1 MFFQNFATKMVT
13 NFELTNEV
21 KSLRVEL
28 EEKQVQIDAMMQFE
42 SELTMKVEELMK
54 KKDYRIKELEA
65 RVEERSTTPG
75 AVDDTSNALFNLLR
89 EREQEVEILESRVKE
104 IMAERKEQD
113 CRDSI
118 SDSLIEYEQ
127 RVDVLRRELYAK
139 DCEINQLR
147 HLLDT
152 VPSPAISP
160 DHSKELDSLRDRL
173 CERESENEELR
184 QKLNE
189 LRSLPTQNPCP
200 VPTPKQEPRLSLTA
214 QTIALSPRTVSR
226 TSRGLSQISTP
237 NVQLLPSASIPAMEG
252 FSERLTEEV
261 ANRRRVETENESLRL
276 SLKVATSNRSKLEA
290 DILALG
296 ESVAS
301 EKLRLESELKS
312 GIARCADLEKALQV
326 GSEQITK
333 LRTENKELLRSTAV
347 CSDEVRIELADLR
360 QALKSKDHEIR
371 VISSKLVELKKDI
384 KLTEQQREVQ
394 EHECHKLQ
402 RVIEGL
408 KARKPAANEG
418 PNELEKLRADLE
430 ELKRKTASR
439 GPVKQQRITTPSRI
453 LKLSVHSSSYAVIPP
468 CIGNDEPAVSRTP
481 VQHQLHVI
489 NRLQTQLMFSEAE
502 LAQLKKKIL
511 LDEQLELDIER
522 LKCRKFENECVTLA
536 ARVEDLEHQ
545 LERRALGN
553 ELMRLDDVALRAQ
566 LEARHRD
573 SLIQQSRDELE
584 QARLECVRAKNK
596 VLELEFDQVE
606 LKRMCE
612 RFQEYIDVLKT
623 VDQTQEM
630 REVPDGSKDKL
641 EQLQQANERLVEER
655 KTLLKKV
662 NDEELASL
670 RSKVRELQLQRDADR
685 DAIADAQRVLSLV
698 EQTESKYVRV
708 AKENAKLRK
717 ELAALNDDTFWN
729 DLEALQTQ
737 HKRGVGLL
745 MECKNHLIDPKLVRA
760 IDSWIG
766 Q

>member
-1 MFFQNFATKMVT
+1 MFFQIFATKMVT
-13 NFELTNEV
+13 NFELSNEV
-21 KSLRVEL
+21 KSLRIEL

-42 SELTMKVEELMK
+42 SELNMTFDELMK
-54 KKDYRIKELEA
+54 NKDYRIKELEA
-65 RVEERSTTPG
+65 RVERRSTTPG
-75 AVDDTSNALFNLLR
+75 AVDETSNALFSLLK
-89 EREQEVEILESRVKE
+89 EREQEVEILERRVKE

-152 VPSPAISP
+152 VPTPAISP
-160 DHSKELDSLRDRL
+160 DHSQELGSLRDRL
-173 CERESENEELR
+173 CERESENEVLR
-184 QKLNE
+184 QKLDE
-189 LRSLPTQNPCP
+189 LRSLPTRDPSP
-200 VPTPKQEPRLSLTA
+200 VPTPKPRPRLSLTA
-214 QTIALSPRTVSR
+214 QTIALSPRPVSR
-226 TSRGLSQISTP
+226 TSRGLSQVSTP
-237 NVQLLPSASIPAMEG
+237 IVQFLASASLPGMEG
-252 FSERLTEEV
+252 FSERLSEEV

-276 SLKVATSNRSKLEA
+276 KLKVTTNDRSKLEA

-296 ESVAS
+296 ESAAL

-312 GIARCADLEKALQV
+312 SMARYAELEKAIQIR
-326 GSEQITK
+326 SDQITK
-333 LRTENKELLRSTAV
+333 LRTENTELLRSTAV

-371 VISSKLVELKKDI
+371 MISTKLVELKKDI
-384 KLTEQQREVQ
+384 KLTEQQRELQ
-394 EHECHKLQ
+394 EQECRKLT
-402 RVIEGL
+402 RVIEEL
-408 KARKPAANEG
+408 KVRKPVANEG

-430 ELKRKTASR
+430 ELKRKTAAR
-439 GPVKQQRITTPSRI
+439 GPVKQPRITTPSRT

-468 CIGNDEPAVSRTP
+468 SVGNDEPAVSGTP
-481 VQHQLHVI
+481 AHHQVHVI
-489 NRLQTQLMFSEAE
+489 KRLHTQLMASESE
-502 LAQLKKKIL
+502 LAQLKKESL
-511 LDEQLELDIER
+511 LDEKLELEVER
-522 LKCRKFENECVTLA
+522 IKCRKFENECVTLA

-545 LERRALGN
+545 LDRRASGN
-553 ELMRLDDVALRAQ
+553 ELILLDDAALRAQ
-566 LEARHRD
+566 LEGRQRD
-573 SLIQQSRDELE
+573 ALIQQSKDELE

-612 RFQEYIDVLKT
+612 RFQEYIDVIKT
-623 VDQTQEM
+623 VDDTHEM
-630 REVPDGSKDKL
+630 KEVPDGSNDKL
-641 EQLQQANERLVEER
+641 EQLRLENERLVDER

-662 NDEELASL
+662 NNEELASL

-698 EQTESKYVRV
+698 EQTEAKYVRV

-717 ELAALNDDTFWN
+717 DLAALNDDTFWN
-729 DLEALQTQ
+729 DLESLQTK
-737 HKRGVGLL
+737 HKRGVCLL
-745 MECKNHLIDPKLVRA
+745 IECKNHLMDPKLVRA
-760 IDSWIG
+760 IDSLIG